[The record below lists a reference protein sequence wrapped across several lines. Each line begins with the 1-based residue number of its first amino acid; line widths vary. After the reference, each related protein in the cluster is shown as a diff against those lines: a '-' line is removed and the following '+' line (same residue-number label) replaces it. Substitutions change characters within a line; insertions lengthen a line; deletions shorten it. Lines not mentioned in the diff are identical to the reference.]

1 MATNKLDGNIIF
13 LNQYQLNEDQ
23 RFLAA
28 EIAQDDIDMKIEE
41 LVVSEI
47 ETDSATAIEA
57 IGTEATLFGVNQI
70 DYEFKQ
76 ILLDAI
82 KCKGSKAQDSADKDL
97 GKIVREL
104 VTAYIANGVRDLI

>member
-104 VTAYIANGVRDLI
+104 VTAYIAHDVEDLV

>member
-57 IGTEATLFGVNQI
+57 IGTEATLFGVNEI
-70 DYEFKQ
+70 NSKFKQ
-76 ILLDAI
+76 ILLEAI
-82 KCKGSKAQDSADKDL
+82 KCKGSNAQDLADKDL

-104 VTAYIANGVRDLI
+104 VTAYIAHDVEDLV

>member
-1 MATNKLDGNIIF
+1 MNNNLDSNTAALNAYELEQEKLFI
-13 LNQYQLNEDQ
+13 
-23 RFLAA
+23 AA
-28 EIAQDDIDMKIEE
+28 EIAQDDLDMKVEE
-41 LVVSEI
+41 LVIAEI
-47 ETDSATAIEA
+47 EADSTLALEA

-82 KCKGSKAQDSADKDL
+82 KCKGSKAQDLADKDL

-104 VTAYIANGVRDLI
+104 VTEYIAHDVEDLV

>member
-28 EIAQDDIDMKIEE
+28 EIAQDDIDMKVEE